1 MPRKTNHWTYRL
13 FVERPDLFL
22 PWMKKGK
29 AVAPAQADGL
39 RRIFEKHRVREGAR
53 ILDLGCGIGRIAIN
67 LAKEGYDVVGVDI
80 SPLYVRLAERWA
92 AKEQVSDRTTF
103 YRMHAREAPQ
113 LLEKTRKKFDAVVNI
128 GTSMG
133 YYGKIE
139 DQRIFGGLREVTGPR
154 GILVIETVNRDYLVK
169 HFQDHAISNRG
180 GVEWRD
186 SRRLDLESSFMR
198 NSWKFYRKSRASL
211 RIVANI
217 PMSHRV
223 YSLHELIELIDS
235 SQWNYLESYGSLR
248 ELAPLTTES
257 IHMTIVG
264 SRR

>member
-1 MPRKTNHWTYRL
+1 MSW
-13 FVERPDLFL
+13 
-22 PWMKKGK
+22 
-29 AVAPAQADGL
+29 
-39 RRIFEKHRVREGAR
+39 
-53 ILDLGCGIGRIAIN
+53 
-67 LAKEGYDVVGVDI
+67 
-80 SPLYVRLAERWA
+80 
-92 AKEQVSDRTTF
+92 
-103 YRMHAREAPQ
+103 EAPQ

-139 DQRIFGGLREVTGPR
+139 DQRIFGGLRKVTGPR
-154 GILVIETVNRDYLVK
+154 GILAIETVNRDYLVK

-186 SRRLDLESSFMR
+186 SRRLDLES
-198 NSWKFYRKSRASL
+198 
-211 RIVANI
+211 
-217 PMSHRV
+217 
-223 YSLHELIELIDS
+223 
-235 SQWNYLESYGSLR
+235 YGSLR

>member
-1 MPRKTNHWTYRL
+1 MDARK
-13 FVERPDLFL
+13 
-22 PWMKKGK
+22 
-29 AVAPAQADGL
+29 
-39 RRIFEKHRVREGAR
+39 
-53 ILDLGCGIGRIAIN
+53 
-67 LAKEGYDVVGVDI
+67 
-80 SPLYVRLAERWA
+80 
-92 AKEQVSDRTTF
+92 
-103 YRMHAREAPQ
+103 APQ
-113 LLEKTRKKFDAVVNI
+113 LLDKTRKKFDAVVNI
-128 GTSMG
+128 GTSIE
-133 YYGKIE
+133 YYGNP
-139 DQRIFGGLREVTGPR
+139 RIFGGLREVTGPR

>member
-1 MPRKTNHWTYRL
+1 M
-13 FVERPDLFL
+13 E
-22 PWMKKGK
+22 KGK

-67 LAKEGYDVVGVDI
+67 LAKKGYDVVGVDI

-103 YRMHAREAPQ
+103 YRMDARKAPQ

-139 DQRIFGGLREVTGPR
+139 DQRIFGGLGEVTGPR
-154 GILVIETVNRDYLVK
+154 GILVIETVNRDYLVN

-180 GVEWRD
+180 GVEWREN
-186 SRRLDLESSFMR
+186 RRLDLESSFMR
-198 NSWKFYRKSRASL
+198 NSWKFYRKSRGSL

-264 SRR
+264 GRR